1 MNFSFLLDRLMA
13 KANQGTYEIIYS
25 VNPFT
30 FFMGPITI
38 RANSLYE
45 ANRKFDVTYPD
56 YVRRATKE
64 V

>member
-1 MNFSFLLDRLMA
+1 MFR
-13 KANQGTYEIIYS
+13 ANQKTFQVVYS

-30 FFMGPITI
+30 FFMGPIEI
-38 RANSLYE
+38 KANSLYE

-56 YVRRATKE
+56 YVRRETKE

>member
-1 MNFSFLLDRLMA
+1 MV